1 VTNDPTAV
9 QGASTA
15 STPAT
20 RPDLREAALEA
31 PERLLGSLGVVVIG
45 RNEGE
50 RLQRCLESL
59 GGLMSRTVY
68 VDSGSTDDS
77 VAMSRARGAS
87 VVELD
92 RKIPF
97 TAARAR
103 NEGFRRLLELH
114 PALEFVFFVDG
125 DCEVAAQW
133 PSAAV
138 RFLVQRQWVAAVWGR
153 VRERYPERSIYNLLC
168 DMEWQS
174 FQLGETTACG
184 GIVVMRSR
192 AFRQVKGFESRLIC
206 GEEPELCVR
215 LRRAGWQIW
224 HVETE
229 MILHDAALHRF
240 SQWWTR
246 AVRSGYAYA
255 QGAHLHGRAPE
266 RHWVS
271 ESRRIWCW
279 GLWIPVI
286 GLAAGVLFGPWA
298 LLAAALPYPL
308 HVVRIATKNGDP
320 TAHRWLRASALVLG
334 KFPEMLGQLK
344 FTWDLLR
351 KVNSPIIEYK

>member
-1 VTNDPTAV
+1 VTNDLTIGHEA
-9 QGASTA
+9 AIE

-20 RPDLREAALEA
+20 RSDPAGTGLGA
-31 PERLLGSLGVVVIG
+31 PERLLDAFGVVVIG
-45 RNEGE
+45 RNEGD

-59 GGLMSRTVY
+59 GGFSSHTVY
-68 VDSGSTDDS
+68 VDSGSADDS
-77 VAMSRARGAS
+77 VAMSLARGAS

-92 RKIPF
+92 PRIPF

-103 NEGFRRLLELH
+103 NEGFHKLLELH
-114 PALEFVFFVDG
+114 PALAYVFFVDG
-125 DCEVAAQW
+125 DCEVSAGW
-133 PSAAV
+133 PAAAV
-138 RFLVQRQWVAAVWGR
+138 RFLEQHPRAAAVWGR
-153 VRERYPERSIYNLLC
+153 VRERYPDRSIYNLLC
-168 DMEWQS
+168 DMEWQA

-184 GIVVMRSR
+184 GIVVMRAG
-192 AFRQVKGFESRLIC
+192 AFRQVNGFQPRLIC

-246 AVRSGYAYA
+246 AIRSGYAYA
-255 QGAHLHGRAPE
+255 QGAHLHGKAPE

-271 ESRRIWCW
+271 EARRIWFW
-279 GLWIPVI
+279 GFWIPVI
-286 GLAAGVLFGPWA
+286 GLASAPLIGLWA
-298 LLAAALPYPL
+298 LLLALLYPL
-308 HVVRIATKNGDP
+308 HVLRIATKDGSP
-320 TAHRWLRASALVLG
+320 TPHKWLRASALVLG
-334 KFPEMLGQLK
+334 KFPEMLGQMK

-351 KVNSPIIEYK
+351 KVESPIIEYK

>member
-1 VTNDPTAV
+1 MTNDLTAE
-9 QGASTA
+9 QGASTV

-20 RPDLREAALEA
+20 RSDPRETALEA
-31 PERLLGSLGVVVIG
+31 PERLLSSLGVVVIG

-50 RLQRCLESL
+50 RLRRCLDSL
-59 GGLMSRTVY
+59 GALMSRTVY

-77 VAMSRARGAS
+77 VTMSRARGAS

-103 NEGFRRLLELH
+103 NEGYRRLFELH

-138 RFLVQRQWVAAVWGR
+138 RFLAQRQWVAAVWGR

-224 HVETE
+224 HVDTE
-229 MILHDAALHRF
+229 MILHD
-240 SQWWTR
+240 
-246 AVRSGYAYA
+246 
-255 QGAHLHGRAPE
+255 
-266 RHWVS
+266 
-271 ESRRIWCW
+271 
-279 GLWIPVI
+279 
-286 GLAAGVLFGPWA
+286 
-298 LLAAALPYPL
+298 
-308 HVVRIATKNGDP
+308 
-320 TAHRWLRASALVLG
+320 
-334 KFPEMLGQLK
+334 
-344 FTWDLLR
+344 
-351 KVNSPIIEYK
+351 

>member
-1 VTNDPTAV
+1 MTNDLNA
-9 QGASTA
+9 GHEAA
-15 STPAT
+15 IESTPAT
-20 RPDLREAALEA
+20 RSDPTGTGLEA
-31 PERLLGSLGVVVIG
+31 PERLLSTLGVVVIG

-50 RLQRCLESL
+50 RLKRCLESL

-68 VDSGSTDDS
+68 VDSGSSDDS

-114 PALEFVFFVDG
+114 PALECVFFVDG
-125 DCEVAAQW
+125 DCEVATAW
-133 PSAAV
+133 PAAAV
-138 RFLVQRQWVAAVWGR
+138 SFLAQHQWVATVWGR
-153 VRERYPERSIYNLLC
+153 VRERHPERSIYNRLC
-168 DMEWQS
+168 DMEWQA
-174 FQLGETTACG
+174 FQVGETTACG
-184 GIVVMRSR
+184 GNAVMRTR
-192 AFRQVKGFESRLIC
+192 AFRQVNGFESRLIC

-224 HVETE
+224 HVDSE

-240 SQWWTR
+240 PQWWTR

-266 RHWVS
+266 RHWVA
-271 ESRRIWCW
+271 ESRRIWFW
-279 GLWIPVI
+279 GLWIPAI
-286 GLAAGVLFGPWA
+286 GLAVSLLIGPWA
-298 LLAAALPYPL
+298 LLATALAYPL
-308 HVVRIATKNGDP
+308 LVARIATKDGKP
-320 TAHRWLRASALVLG
+320 TAHRWLRAGALVLG
-334 KFPEMLGQLK
+334 KFPEMLGQVK

-351 KVNSPIIEYK
+351 KVESPIIEYK